1 MVAAMRKPSSSSKP
15 SDPLRTLEADKAVL
29 EARRLREAGQIDQA
43 ANLIASVVRAEPT
56 HLGALKLMGLL
67 AMQTGA
73 TEIGI
78 GCYTRALALSPRS
91 HDVLLELG
99 NALVAGARPAEAV
112 SAFKQALALRPN
124 DGAAFRGLGQA
135 QIDMGNRADAL
146 RSFRKT
152 LAILPYDQYAAHM
165 IAALSGEANKL
176 SSGYVPDL
184 FDTYANTFDEHL
196 TGTLAYRLPEAIRE
210 TILAEGSGP
219 QFHAL
224 LDLGCGTGLVG
235 VALKAFVTHMDG
247 IDISP
252 KMIQKAAER
261 GIYRQLRTGDALN
274 ILAPDAELAGP
285 YDLVTAADVFIY
297 IGPLEATFAAV
308 ARVLA
313 PGGLFAFSVE
323 SATGDEV
330 VIRSTGRFSHP
341 APYIQRLASQHGFAV
356 LVQQDVPIRQERNQP
371 IPGTLYLLGRA

>member
-1 MVAAMRKPSSSSKP
+1 MVAAMRKPSGSSKP
-15 SDPLRTLEADKAVL
+15 SDLLRMLQADKAVL

-43 ANLIASVVRAEPT
+43 ASLIASVVQAEPT
-56 HLGALKLMGLL
+56 HVGALKLMGLM

-99 NALVAGARPAEAV
+99 NALVAGYRPVEAV
-112 SAFKQALALRPN
+112 SAFKQALTLRPN

-146 RSFRKT
+146 KSFRKT

-176 SSGYVPDL
+176 SSRYVPDL

-210 TILAEGSGP
+210 AILAEASGR

-235 VALKAFVTHMDG
+235 VALKDFVTDMDG

-252 KMIQKAAER
+252 KMIRKAAER
-261 GIYRQLRTGDALN
+261 GIYRRLRTGDALN
-274 ILAPDAELAGP
+274 ILAPDAELTGP

-297 IGPLEATFAAV
+297 IGPLEATFASV
-308 ARVLA
+308 ARVLT

-323 SATGDEV
+323 SAAGDEV

>member
-1 MVAAMRKPSSSSKP
+1 MVAAMRKPSSSNKP
-15 SDPLRTLEADKAVL
+15 SDPIRTLQADKAVL
-29 EARRLREAGQIDQA
+29 EARRLREAGKVDQA
-43 ANLIASVVRAEPT
+43 ASLVASVVQAEPT
-56 HLGALKLMGLL
+56 HLGALKFMGLL

-78 GCYTRALALSPRS
+78 GCYTRALAVSPRS

-99 NALVAGARPAEAV
+99 NALVAGYRPAEAV

-135 QIDMGNRADAL
+135 QLDMGNRSDAL
-146 RSFRKT
+146 KSFRKT
-152 LAILPYDQYAAHM
+152 LSILPYDQYAAHM
-165 IAALSGEANKL
+165 IAALSGEVNKL

-196 TGTLAYRLPEAIRE
+196 TGTLAYRLPEVIRE
-210 TILAEGSGP
+210 TILAEASGR

-224 LDLGCGTGLVG
+224 LDLGCGTGLAG
-235 VALKAFVTHMDG
+235 VALKNLVTSMDG

-252 KMIQKAAER
+252 KMTRKAAER
-261 GIYRQLRTGDALN
+261 GVYRHLRTGDAVS
-274 ILAPDAELAGP
+274 ILESDAELAGP

-297 IGPLEATFAAV
+297 FGSLEATFAAV
-308 ARVLA
+308 ARALA

-323 SATGDEV
+323 SATGDELM
-330 VIRSTGRFSHP
+330 IRSTGRFSHP
-341 APYIQRLASQHGFAV
+341 APYIHRLASQHGFDV
-356 LVQQDVPIRQERNQP
+356 LVQRDMPIRQERNEP
-371 IPGTLYLLGRA
+371 IPGTLYLLART